1 MLTAFTVSGY
11 RSFERYVVDGLSR
24 LNLFIGANS
33 SGKTSLLEAIEFLI
47 ARGDPFALLR
57 TADRRGETR
66 PPDDPRFSGTLADL
80 TYLFH
85 NYDLQPESTPRIEL
99 TGNRPYGSINAL
111 VRPLTARERRD
122 DSILHAPGEAV
133 PARGLEIT
141 RDKKTSSALLPVDS
155 DGALL
160 ISRRRLSLD
169 RVSPG
174 PRYRRRQF
182 LTPDSLS
189 TDRLLALW
197 NHVQRVA
204 REDEVVE
211 AVRLVVDDLK
221 SIHFLASSKLPRKAD
236 VLTGL
241 RDGRRV
247 PLGSQ
252 GDGMRRVLALSLS
265 LINSADGFLFVDELE
280 SGLHWSVMRDMW
292 RFLIQASLLSSV
304 QVMATSHSLDCLRG
318 LASLHRQQPDL
329 AAEVSVFKLDRRLE
343 EAVRLDSDEVD
354 AAVRQGIEIR

>member
-1 MLTAFTVSGY
+1 MLTTFTVAGY
-11 RSFERYVVDGLSR
+11 RSFQRYEVNGLTR

-47 ARGDPFALLR
+47 AHGDPYVLLR

-66 PPDDPRFSGTLADL
+66 ALDDSRFVRTQADL
-80 TYLFH
+80 THVFH
-85 NYDLQPESTPRIEL
+85 RHDLRLESTPRIEL
-99 TGNRPYGSINAL
+99 TGNRPYGSITAV
-111 VRPLTARERRD
+111 VRPLTARERRA
-122 DSILHAPGEAV
+122 DSILDATGEAV

-141 RDKKTSSALLPVDS
+141 ADSRRNSTILPVDS
-155 DGALL
+155 DGTLL
-160 ISRRRLSLD
+160 VSRRRLSLD
-169 RVSPG
+169 HASPG
-174 PRYRRRQF
+174 PRYRRNQF
-182 LTPDSLS
+182 LTPRSLD
-189 TDRLLALW
+189 TDGMIRLW
-197 NHVQRVA
+197 NHVQRAA
-204 REDEVVE
+204 REEEVVE

-221 SIHFLASSKLPRKAD
+221 SIHFLADRLPRKVD

-247 PLGSQ
+247 PLGSH
-252 GDGMRRVLALSLS
+252 GDGMRRLLALSLS
-265 LINSADGFLFVDELE
+265 LINSADGLLFVDELE

-292 RFLIQASLLSSV
+292 RFLIQASLQSSV

-354 AAVRQGIEIR
+354 AAVQQGIEIR